1 MSLWVEE
8 GDMIIFEETGEVC
21 VLIERFDVWARV
33 RSKGARDTPTWAS
46 HAVWHPFEDGSKP
59 GPWQKTYEPGSAE
72 DTQNYG
78 ISAVNLYNSLS
89 HRRAKRDGK
98 ILKVPARKE
107 SRSL

>member
-21 VLIERFDVWARV
+21 VLIERFDVWAHDRP
-33 RSKGARDTPTWAS
+33 KGTRGAPTWAWR
-46 HAVWHPFEDGSKP
+46 AVWHPFEDGSKP